1 MMEARSGIALARAY
15 WSDVVGPLLDR
26 VAPSQPRA
34 VGRFGPGSDVLGLD
48 DEMSRDHDWGLR
60 LQVVVRPEARSDI
73 STALE
78 EHLPDRYADL
88 PTRIAFTGQP
98 APTLAVDVL
107 TMADLHSRLGF
118 DPCADPTTSDWLS
131 LTGQAVLEITAGE
144 VFEDTAGELTALRQS
159 LTWYP
164 DDIWRYLVA
173 CDWKRVDQE
182 LPLMQRA
189 GDRGDDL
196 GSRVIAARLVD
207 IVMHLGFLVSRRWA
221 PYAKWRGTLFRT
233 LPLTAEVQIEL
244 AEVLRADDWRSRA
257 QHLRAA
263 LEAMADEQR
272 RAGLPAAFPPCMPF
286 WDRPYVHV
294 NPALTTFQSSSES
307 GSPRPDLPP
316 GLGSVE
322 QRTDNV
328 DLLMDTARR
337 RVLVGCPS

>member
-78 EHLPDRYADL
+78 EHLPDRYAGL

-144 VFEDTAGELTALRQS
+144 VFEDPAGELTALRQS
-159 LTWYP
+159 LAWYP

-173 CDWKRVDQE
+173 CDWQRIDHE
-182 LPLMQRA
+182 LPLMQRS
-189 GDRGDDL
+189 GHRGDDL
-196 GSRVIAARLVD
+196 GSRVIAARLVG

-221 PYAKWRGTLFRT
+221 PYAKWRGTFFRE
-233 LPLTAEVQIEL
+233 LPLAAEIKAEL
-244 AEVLRADDWRSRA
+244 AEVLRADDWRARA
-257 QHLRAA
+257 QHLTAA
-263 LEAMADEQR
+263 LEAMAHEQR

-307 GSPRPDLPP
+307 GAPGADLPP

-337 RVLVGCPS
+337 RALVGCPS